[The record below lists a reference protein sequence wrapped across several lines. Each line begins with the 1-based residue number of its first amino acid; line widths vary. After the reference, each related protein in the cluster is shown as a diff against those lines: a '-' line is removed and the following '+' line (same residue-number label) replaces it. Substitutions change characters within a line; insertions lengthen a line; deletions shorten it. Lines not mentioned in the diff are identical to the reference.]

1 MLTVAIVSAII
12 AAPLL
17 AYGLPPRRP
26 LLWALL
32 AGSLLAL
39 GAMLWLR
46 APRED
51 WAGRSFDRGLLS
63 PVPIAIAA
71 SLVALAIVAC
81 VPSFRRSAP
90 FPRAR
95 LAAWALALA
104 MGGAVAGVAQQMRDY
119 EITRWRSQL
128 VRQGLEAHYTAHGRY
143 PARLEDLVPAQL
155 EEVPRA
161 RMGWRSV
168 PFEYAVR
175 DGGYRLAFRSGNG
188 TWVYDSATQEWWPA
202 TALTYSGTTRR

>member
-1 MLTVAIVSAII
+1 MLTLAIVSAII
-12 AAPLL
+12 ALPLL

-26 LLWALL
+26 LPWALL

-46 APRED
+46 SPRED
-51 WAGRSFDRGLLS
+51 WMGRSFDRGLLG

-71 SLVALAIVAC
+71 LLVALAVAAC
-81 VPSFRRSAP
+81 VPPFRRSAQ

-128 VRQGLEAHYTAHGRY
+128 VRQGLEAHYAAHGRY
-143 PARLEDLVPAQL
+143 PERLDQLVPAQL

-161 RMGWRSV
+161 KIGWTTV
-168 PFEYAVR
+168 PFEYAPR
-175 DGGYRLAFRSGNG
+175 DGGYRLAFHSGNG
-188 TWVYDSATQEWWPA
+188 TWVYDSGTQEWWPA
-202 TALTYSGTTRR
+202 SYLNR